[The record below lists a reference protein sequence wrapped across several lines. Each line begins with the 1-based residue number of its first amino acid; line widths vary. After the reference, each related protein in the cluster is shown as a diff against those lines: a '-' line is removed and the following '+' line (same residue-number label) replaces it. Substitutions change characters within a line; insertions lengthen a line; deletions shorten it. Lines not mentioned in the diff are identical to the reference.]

1 MPSDNKITLTTSQYR
16 PFTITA
22 DMIDSARF
30 NYDNYCQT
38 LYGQPINTI
47 TTVWNIDEE
56 EKVKLEKD
64 NICLREKVKELEEEI
79 KLLKSGA
86 K

>member
-1 MPSDNKITLTTSQYR
+1 MNSGERLTINR
-16 PFTITA
+16 DRAFTITA

-47 TTVWNIDEE
+47 TTSVWSIDED

-64 NICLREKVKELEEEI
+64 NICLREKVKELEKEI